1 MRMNRKYKKN
11 GLIEL
16 MRFVFA
22 SIIIIFHVNKDL
34 WNREIVLFRLGGFR
48 FTPAQNGNIGVDFFF
63 LVSGALMAMTIYR
76 LSRTEQETSI
86 GVETAGYIWK
96 KCKQIWLYYLPICA
110 VSFFVRLA
118 TGTKFGFW
126 KVLSMV
132 PSLLFLQRSGIGSMN
147 LIGVAWY
154 LSSMLI
160 AMAILYPVCR
170 KYYDMFTLV
179 WAPVFGTLIIGALIK
194 NTGTLGES
202 NEWIS
207 VIYKTNIRAIADI
220 SLGTTCYELARRLK
234 EQTFSERKRW
244 LLTGIGFVTYGSA
257 FVYIC
262 SNRSSTYGGIIC
274 LLLCIAVTIS
284 FSESGYFVHHQWF
297 QNKFCMFL
305 GSISLPMYLM
315 QDVFRRLVPYCAAG
329 SSKKVK
335 ALLIFFGTLVSAIV
349 VKAIISF
356 CAGRY
361 LKKRTGRTDQAEK
374 A

>member
-1 MRMNRKYKKN
+1 MAYTLKMSHKTDHR
-11 GLIEL
+11 IE
-16 MRFVFA
+16 
-22 SIIIIFHVNKDL
+22 
-34 WNREIVLFRLGGFR
+34 GF
-48 FTPAQNGNIGVDFFF
+48 FEYVVPP
-63 LVSGALMAMTIYR
+63 L
-76 LSRTEQETSI
+76 E
-86 GVETAGYIWK
+86 
-96 KCKQIWLYYLPICA
+96 
-110 VSFFVRLA
+110 
-118 TGTKFGFW
+118 GFW
-126 KVLSMV
+126 RQAGADGFDAK
-132 PSLLFLQRSGIGSMN
+132 
-147 LIGVAWY
+147 
-154 LSSMLI
+154 
-160 AMAILYPVCR
+160 R
-170 KYYDMFTLV
+170 KADF
-179 WAPVFGTLIIGALIK
+179 
-194 NTGTLGES
+194 
-202 NEWIS
+202 EWIS

-220 SLGTTCYELARRLK
+220 SLGTTCYELARRLR

-361 LKKRTGRTDQAEK
+361 LKKRTDRTDQAEK